1 MAESEGLPLI
11 QTFRAKSLLGLI
23 SAIYDDTI
31 NAYQSY
37 ILVYDGDTPV
47 LFGYEEFLVS

>member
-1 MAESEGLPLI
+1 LAECEGLPLI
-11 QTFRAKSLLGLI
+11 QAFRAKSLLGLI

-37 ILVYDGDTPV
+37 ILVNDGDTPV